1 MPTSDSENARDR
13 EQHRPVLESAAFFGD
28 RQRMQQR
35 GADEPR
41 HERRVLDRVP
51 EPPAAPAQRVVRP
64 PAADHDADGEE
75 APRERRP
82 GPRPARPRRVE
93 TAAQQRGDGEC
104 EGDREADV
112 AHVQHRR
119 VRDHSRILQQRIQ
132 VAAVGGHREQP
143 LERVRGEQ
151 HEKQEAEAHEAH
163 HAEHAGDHFVGQ
175 VTALERDRER
185 PDREH
190 EHPQQHRALVRA
202 PRRREAVVDRQ
213 LRIRIGGD
221 VQHRE
226 VADDERVRKATPR
239 GDHEQDQALRHGP
252 RETRPR
258 GNAPRGADDRQG
270 AEDEREQQGEDQRE
284 VTEFGNHGGRPA
296 VIAAESWRPSRPRR
310 WCRAPFS
317 PRRRLRAAC
326 SSRRASRALRSR
338 GRCRR
343 ARSGPA
349 PRRLFLP

>member
-1 MPTSDSENARDR
+1 
-13 EQHRPVLESAAFFGD
+13 
-28 RQRMQQR
+28 MQQR

-41 HERRVLDRVP
+41 HERRVLDRIP

-75 APRERRP
+75 APGERGPR
-82 GPRPARPRRVE
+82 PRPARPRGVE
-93 TAAQQRGDGEC
+93 AAAQQRGDGER
-104 EGDREADV
+104 ERDREADV

-119 VRDHSRILQQRIQ
+119 MRDHARILQQRIQ
-132 VAAVGGHREQP
+132 IAAVGGHREQP

-151 HEKQEAEAHEAH
+151 QEQQEADADEAH
-163 HAEHAGDHFVGQ
+163 HAQHAGDHFVGQ

-202 PRRREAVVDRQ
+202 PRRGEAVVDGQ

-226 VADDERVRKATPR
+226 VADDERVREAAPR
-239 GDHEQDQALRHGP
+239 GGDEQDLALRDRP
-252 RETRPR
+252 RERHPR
-258 GNAPRGADDRQG
+258 GNAPRGADDRQR
-270 AEDEREQQGEDQRE
+270 AEHQREQQREDQRE
-284 VTEFGNHGGRPA
+284 MSEFGNHGGRPA

-310 WCRAPFS
+310 RRRAP
-317 PRRRLRAAC
+317 C
-326 SSRRASRALRSR
+326 
-338 GRCRR
+338 
-343 ARSGPA
+343 
-349 PRRLFLP
+349 